1 MAGTHAPRPGEEA
14 AGPVSANDGL
24 FGFGVLLIALSGMAA
39 VALVGS
45 AILVVG
51 RRRRPAAAPAAT
63 EPVMIS
69 RRASRLA
76 RAARLDDDPILASL
90 GIGRT
95 RSTRPADP
103 ERTKPKDAS

>member
-1 MAGTHAPRPGEEA
+1 MAGTHAPRPADEA
-14 AGPVSANDGL
+14 AGPVSANDEL
-24 FGFGVLLIALSGMAA
+24 FGFGVLLLALSGMAA
-39 VALVGS
+39 VTLVGS
-45 AILVVG
+45 ALLVIG
-51 RRRRPAAAPAAT
+51 RRRRPAAAPEAT
-63 EPVMIS
+63 EPVIIA